1 MENPLASALPELLET
16 CLVVEDDSIIRLD
29 LEETL
34 RGFGFR
40 CVIGAA
46 TLEAAAGLASA
57 HSIGLAVLDF
67 ELGRDTTLPIAELL
81 AEQGVAAVFLSAH
94 GDGIE
99 LPPTLRHLQ
108 VIAKPFSSALLAQ
121 AILKALDPAG
131 QTSAKATCCLCAT
144 G

>member
-1 MENPLASALPELLET
+1 MDNPLASAPAELLET

-34 RGFGFR
+34 RGFGFK

-57 HSIGLAVLDF
+57 RGFGFAVLDF
-67 ELGRDTTLPIAELL
+67 ELGRDNAIPIAELL
-81 AEQGVAAVFLSAH
+81 AQRGVAALFLSAH
-94 GDGIE
+94 GERIE
-99 LPPTLRHLQ
+99 LPPALCHLQ
-108 VIAKPFSSALLAQ
+108 VIAKPFSSAVLAH
-121 AILKALDPAG
+121 AIAKAFTSAG
-131 QTSAKATCCLCAT
+131 QTSAKDICCLYGT